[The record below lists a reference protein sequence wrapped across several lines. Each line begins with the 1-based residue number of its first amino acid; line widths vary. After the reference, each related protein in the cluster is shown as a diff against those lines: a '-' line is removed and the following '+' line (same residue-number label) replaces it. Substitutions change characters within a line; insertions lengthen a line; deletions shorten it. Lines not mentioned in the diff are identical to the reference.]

1 MKLEYNDPRGFWGK
15 DGLVRIGE
23 LQAIAV
29 LVGDSDPGF
38 LGGLFGEHE
47 QEILAVYAGKD
58 SAVVR
63 DEPEEEPLPRVCF
76 SEEEPTSEPVSSW
89 DVEFTYLGLDECGN
103 PLVLGDYDNHTV
115 AVIEPRSG
123 TLTTIAGGGDV
134 AYPVDGL
141 LATDIRLHHPTR
153 ALVVPGRGL
162 HILDGDNSR
171 VLYIDHSTR
180 RAQTVIGETVP
191 DVEYIHH
198 EDVNFMEAGPDGR
211 LIVVLREQFRQEP
224 GNVPRAE
231 RLAKYQPATDKFRLI
246 DLVAEKSV
254 GSYFEDESD
263 IYFDDVRDLAVD
275 HEGNIFVVDNCRVW
289 RVDSGTNELTL
300 VWAMVASEWVL
311 LDGKPVPF
319 IGPIRREFLTYVS
332 PVGEDATSTYLCA
345 AGIAA
350 DEPGHVLVSSQARVF
365 RVDTTSG
372 KVTGVLGAE
381 NLDIGDAQTQPG
393 KYSGLHLLHYG
404 PDGRL
409 NLYLTSRTG
418 KGLLLAVDS
427 GTTSLSPQS
436 TTAEPGVA
444 PDFEL
449 RLFGTAN
456 QQGGGTW
463 RLSETEGPVLVLTW
477 RLDGFSRD

>member
-1 MKLEYNDPRGFWGK
+1 
-15 DGLVRIGE
+15 
-23 LQAIAV
+23 
-29 LVGDSDPGF
+29 
-38 LGGLFGEHE
+38 
-47 QEILAVYAGKD
+47 
-58 SAVVR
+58 
-63 DEPEEEPLPRVCF
+63 
-76 SEEEPTSEPVSSW
+76 
-89 DVEFTYLGLDECGN
+89 
-103 PLVLGDYDNHTV
+103 
-115 AVIEPRSG
+115 
-123 TLTTIAGGGDV
+123 
-134 AYPVDGL
+134 
-141 LATDIRLHHPTR
+141 
-153 ALVVPGRGL
+153 
-162 HILDGDNSR
+162 
-171 VLYIDHSTR
+171 
-180 RAQTVIGETVP
+180 
-191 DVEYIHH
+191 
-198 EDVNFMEAGPDGR
+198 MEAGPDGR

-289 RVDSGTNELTL
+289 RVASGTNELTL

-311 LDGKPVPF
+311 LDGTPVPF

-456 QQGGGTW
+456 QEGGGTW

-477 RLDGFSRD
+477 RLDGFSRDQAEIDMLDFEKLFRKHRTSGVEFIAVLSNFFPSYQDCDPRVALRCDGLSVAEAHSFVTKMGVTYAIGYDPSPVSLALRDYRWGGGAALLDKNHRIIQVGRVVDAEEWIEEMLR